1 MSPEE
6 SVKFLIDVVKSTGTT
21 YTPAIRTAA
30 IDGLG
35 YVESEEVRAF
45 LVGLIKSTHTRY
57 TPAMRA
63 AAAVALGRASQ
74 D

>member
-6 SVKFLIDVVKSTGTT
+6 SVTFLIDVIKSTSAT
-21 YTPAIRTAA
+21 YTPSIRTAA

-35 YVESEEVRAF
+35 YVGGDEVRAF
-45 LVGLIKSTHTRY
+45 LVGLIKSTNTRY

-74 D
+74 G